1 MVYIVSFDQEN
12 PSKAI
17 ETARILR
24 RAAISREFS
33 LKKTGVG
40 KQIEQAHAA
49 RSLFVVFV
57 GGDEEKEGKIKIK
70 NMETGEE
77 KTVEAGKLLEFI
89 T

>member
-1 MVYIVSFDQEN
+1 M
-12 PSKAI
+12 KAI
-17 ETARILR
+17 ETAGIVR
-24 RAAISREFS
+24 RAGIACEFS

-40 KQIEQAHAA
+40 KQMEQAHAA
-49 RSLFVVFV
+49 RSRFVVFV

-70 NMETGEE
+70 NMETGDE